1 MGLTSDERGA
11 KFVSVVAL
19 VFPNGEEH
27 VFRGEC
33 HGKIGFA
40 PMGENGFGYDPL
52 FLPNDKAAGGKTF
65 AQIKQ
70 ELNNQISHR
79 SRSLAKLEDFLR
91 S

>member
-1 MGLTSDERGA
+1 
-11 KFVSVVAL
+11 
-19 VFPNGEEH
+19 
-27 VFRGEC
+27 
-33 HGKIGFA
+33 
-40 PMGENGFGYDPL
+40 MGENGFGYDPL

-70 ELNNQISHR
+70 ELKNQISHR